1 MLNHFKNWLLCN
13 FIMHTKFYYLF
24 ILLLFR
30 VGMLTGQTDNTLKV
44 LITGLHSSNG
54 SVLVSLF
61 NEGGGFP
68 SQAKKAFKK
77 EKINIVGGIASATIK
92 DIPPGTY
99 AIAVLHD
106 ENNNLEMDTRLF
118 GLPKEGYGFSN
129 NAKGLFGPPSFKD
142 ARFAFSPDQIV
153 KINIR
158 Y

>member
-1 MLNHFKNWLLCN
+1 MQIKLYC
-13 FIMHTKFYYLF
+13 LF
-24 ILLLFR
+24 ILILFR
-30 VGMLTGQTDNTLKV
+30 VGLVTGQSDNTLKV

-61 NEGGGFP
+61 NQEKGFP
-68 SQAKKAFKK
+68 SQSGKAFKK
-77 EKINIVGGIASATIK
+77 EKINIVGGIASAIIT
-92 DIPPGTY
+92 DIPPGSY

-106 ENNNLEMDTRLF
+106 ENNNLEMDTRIF

-142 ARFAFSPDQIV
+142 ARFAYSPTQIV

>member
-1 MLNHFKNWLLCN
+1 MLNHFEIRLLPY
-13 FIMHTKFYYLF
+13 FIMPTKLHYFF

-30 VGMLTGQTDNTLKV
+30 AGMVTGQTDNTLKV

-61 NEGGGFP
+61 NEDGGFP

-77 EKINIVGGIASATIK
+77 EKINIVGGIASTTIK

-118 GLPKEGYGFSN
+118 G
-129 NAKGLFGPPSFKD
+129 
-142 ARFAFSPDQIV
+142 
-153 KINIR
+153 
-158 Y
+158 

>member
-1 MLNHFKNWLLCN
+1 MSNHFDNSLLDN
-13 FIMHTKFYYLF
+13 FIMHTKLYYLF
-24 ILLLFR
+24 ILLLLR
-30 VGMLTGQTDNTLKV
+30 AGMVTGQTDNTLKV

-61 NEGGGFP
+61 NQDNGFP
-68 SQAKKAFKK
+68 SQSGKAFKK
-77 EKINIVGGIASATIK
+77 EKINIEGGIASTIIR

-129 NAKGLFGPPSFKD
+129 NAKGLFGPPSFRD
-142 ARFAFSPDQIV
+142 ARFAFSPAQIV
-153 KINIR
+153 RINIR

>member
-1 MLNHFKNWLLCN
+1 MQIKLYC
-13 FIMHTKFYYLF
+13 LF
-24 ILLLFR
+24 ILILFR
-30 VGMLTGQTDNTLKV
+30 VGLVTGQSDNTLKV

-61 NEGGGFP
+61 NQEKGFP
-68 SQAKKAFKK
+68 SQSGKAFKK
-77 EKINIVGGIASATIK
+77 EKINIVGGIASAIIN
-92 DIPPGTY
+92 DIPPGSY

-106 ENNNLEMDTRLF
+106 ENNNLEMDTRIF

-142 ARFAFSPDQIV
+142 ARFAYSPTQIV

>member
-1 MLNHFKNWLLCN
+1 MLIKLYC
-13 FIMHTKFYYLF
+13 LF
-24 ILLLFR
+24 ILILFR
-30 VGMLTGQTDNTLKV
+30 VGLVTGQSDNTLKV

-61 NEGGGFP
+61 NQEKGFP
-68 SQAKKAFKK
+68 SQSGKAFKK
-77 EKINIVGGIASATIK
+77 EKINIVGGIASAIIN
-92 DIPPGTY
+92 DIPPGSY

-106 ENNNLEMDTRLF
+106 ENNNLEMDTRIF

-142 ARFAFSPDQIV
+142 ARFAYSPTQIV